1 MIELPFHND
10 FYSLVSPK
18 NKDEIVKHCL
28 NPFLELPKDDENF
41 EWGSEC
47 LSEKV
52 GLKPIGFTELLE
64 PYIIQVLNGII
75 DEGTP
80 YGFTIEE
87 VWKNTYHR
95 YYHQEQHDHL
105 GYELS
110 FVIFMNDS
118 QENAARLYFVNERIR
133 VTSPS
138 WIDISTL
145 MGDNFSIEERKGD
158 IIFFP
163 SHMLHGVS
171 PHRLDTPRTTIS
183 GNISVGHQ
191 IGKTLYSVNSIAKKR
206 L

>member
-1 MIELPFHND
+1 MSLIEVPFYND
-10 FYSLVSPK
+10 FYSLISPE
-18 NKDEIVKHCL
+18 NKDEIIEHCM
-28 NPFLELPKDDENF
+28 NPDLELPKEEF
-41 EWGSEC
+41 QWGDEC

-52 GLKPIGFTELLE
+52 YLKLTGFTEILK
-64 PYIIQVLNGII
+64 PSIIEVLTEVI
-75 DEGTP
+75 DGDIP
-80 YGFTIEE
+80 YGFAVEE

-138 WIDISTL
+138 WIDMSTL

-183 GNISVGHQ
+183 GNISVGQ
-191 IGKTLYSVNSIAKKR
+191 IGKTLYSVNSIAKKH